1 VRLSI
6 NTEDVA
12 LSPKFPTLPTLAIGK
27 YAVVLESISG
37 HGAARATFTLKQMTP
52 SGRVSRE
59 WDAGSVTRTDM
70 TTFALNLLDIADQMM
85 HDEAYSRSSAL
96 NPTEEARAI
105 LARRKKDATQRYF
118 RITERLPILLM
129 AQRVIE
135 RCNDDV
141 AQSLLMLLGHA
152 EARGVLP
159 LKVALQVDAVDA
171 PAADGGGR
179 RH

>member
-1 VRLSI
+1 
-6 NTEDVA
+6 
-12 LSPKFPTLPTLAIGK
+12 LSPKLPTLTIGK
-27 YAVVLESISG
+27 FAVALESISG
-37 HGAARATFTLKQMTP
+37 HGAARAAFSLKQITP
-52 SGRVSRE
+52 CGKIGRE
-59 WDAGSVTRTDM
+59 WDAGSVTRTEM

-96 NPTEEARAI
+96 NPTATEEARAI
-105 LARRKKDATQRYF
+105 LERRKKDATQRYF
-118 RITERLPILLM
+118 RITERLPILLL

-135 RCNDDV
+135 RCNDEV

-171 PAADGGGR
+171 PPPPDGGGV